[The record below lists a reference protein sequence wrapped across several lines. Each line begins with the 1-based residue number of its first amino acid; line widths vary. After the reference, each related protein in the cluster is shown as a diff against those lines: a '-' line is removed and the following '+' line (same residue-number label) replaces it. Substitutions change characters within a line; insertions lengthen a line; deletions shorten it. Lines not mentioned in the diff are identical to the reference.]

1 MSNKTDLQTWIIEA
15 LQRNGGTAQLL
26 DVAKDIWGHHEA
38 DLRER
43 GDLFYTWQY
52 DMRWAAQ
59 RLRNAGEL
67 APVNNARNG
76 TWSLPQDPA

>member
-59 RLRNAGEL
+59 RLRNAGEF

-76 TWSLPQDPA
+76 TWSLPHDPA

>member
-15 LQRNGGTAQLL
+15 PQRNGGTAQLL

-76 TWSLPQDPA
+76 TWSLPHDPA

>member
-15 LQRNGGTAQLL
+15 PQRNGGTAQLL

-38 DLRER
+38 DPRER

-59 RLRNAGEL
+59 RLRNAGEF

-76 TWSLPQDPA
+76 TWSLPHDPA